1 MTRKESLDILKEV
14 NKKIDSMTDEELYD
28 HMVKTSPSFRKT
40 LRDLDDFCKEEEIRE
55 LMDWMVG
62 HYGMGNKIY
71 FTPQFKDEESLH
83 KFAESIYDRCM
94 NKRKDN
100 FKLVEELDMDNEI
113 FDEYGNYKFNWVP
126 KSTPTDVSTTGG
138 SPVNYGVDWLHPDSQ
153 TTHKSSSKTYNAGG
167 LCDDMGVIDGDRT
180 KPTPKMEDLKSNF
193 HNPFKPDG
201 NWTADNKTDKANL
214 DAIDNKADPG
224 PRGKEKITPIKIKD
238 LEYPRKDAPWM
249 KEEEDKKTPI
259 EIKLEPRTSPE
270 QKEIGKKDEK
280 FRNICLNEDIYCKI
294 VDALDGYISLIHDN
308 ICGLVSYRFSN
319 AKDVLELAEKLV
331 KAEDTLN
338 LVRDTFRP
346 DRACA
351 VLDDAH
357 NIADTDFLMEQ
368 LEKAMQVPENKAK
381 IWNAV
386 LSANVYKKDITA
398 EEKEKKE

>member
-40 LRDLDDFCKEEEIRE
+40 LKDLDDFCKEEEIRE
-55 LMDWMVG
+55 LMDWMTH

-83 KFAESIYDRCM
+83 KFAESIYDKYM
-94 NKRKDN
+94 NKRKN
-100 FKLVEELDMDNEI
+100 EFKLAEELDMDNEI

-126 KSTPTDVSTTGG
+126 KHTPTDVSTTGERPLSEQLMDLG
-138 SPVNYGVDWLHPDSQ
+138 I
-153 TTHKSSSKTYNAGG
+153 
-167 LCDDMGVIDGDRT
+167 IDGNT
-180 KPTPKMEDLKSNF
+180 VKPTPKMEDLKSNF
-193 HNPFKPDG
+193 HNPFKPED

-224 PRGKEKITPIKIKD
+224 PRGKEKI
-238 LEYPRKDAPWM
+238 
-249 KEEEDKKTPI
+249 TPI

-346 DRACA
+346 DRAHA

-381 IWNAV
+381 IWNTV